1 MLNRFRICLLLSSLS
16 AVLLS
21 GCSTPGPYVTYAYEP
36 NAQNARSV
44 KRLQAE
50 DVAVAEV
57 RVAKAMDLDC
67 AGTIFPI
74 PGEEKYKNL
83 NDAFAA
89 YWKNA
94 FMADLKNGGALNQD
108 KPKVKIYNLIDSVK
122 IQAEPTMLAW
132 RINMELFSSNGS
144 SMKAAVVY
152 NVPTDSLKNMQ
163 DGCRRLAAGLDK
175 AVRWSI
181 LEITSDPRFQNLV
194 QPGLDFVPS
203 MKAASIQS
211 VFLGEDEEERWSK
224 TNKPEFPKTRS

>member
-1 MLNRFRICLLLSSLS
+1 MLLSSLS

-21 GCSTPGPYVTYAYEP
+21 GCSTPEPYVTNAYEP

-94 FMADLKNGGALNQD
+94 FMADLKNGSALNQD

-224 TNKPEFPKTRS
+224 TNKIK

>member
-1 MLNRFRICLLLSSLS
+1 MLLSSLS

-21 GCSTPGPYVTYAYEP
+21 GCSTPEPYVTYAYEP

-108 KPKVKIYNLIDSVK
+108 KPKAKIYNLIDSVK

-224 TNKPEFPKTRS
+224 TNKIK

>member
-1 MLNRFRICLLLSSLS
+1 MLLSSLS

-21 GCSTPGPYVTYAYEP
+21 GCSTPEPYVTYAYEP

-144 SMKAAVVY
+144 SMKAVVVY

-224 TNKPEFPKTRS
+224 TNKIK

>member
-1 MLNRFRICLLLSSLS
+1 MLLSSLS

-21 GCSTPGPYVTYAYEP
+21 GCSTPEPYVTYAYEP

-94 FMADLKNGGALNQD
+94 FMADLKNGSALNQD

-224 TNKPEFPKTRS
+224 SNKIK

>member
-21 GCSTPGPYVTYAYEP
+21 GCSTPEPYVTYAYEP

-94 FMADLKNGGALNQD
+94 FMADLKNGSALNQD

-144 SMKAAVVY
+144 SMKASVVY

-194 QPGLDFVPS
+194 QPGLGFVPS

-224 TNKPEFPKTRS
+224 TNKIK

>member
-1 MLNRFRICLLLSSLS
+1 MLLSSLS

-21 GCSTPGPYVTYAYEP
+21 GCSTPEPYVTYAYEP

-94 FMADLKNGGALNQD
+94 FMGDLKNGGALNQD

-132 RINMELFSSNGS
+132 RINMEIFSSNGS

-224 TNKPEFPKTRS
+224 TNKIK

>member
-1 MLNRFRICLLLSSLS
+1 MLLSSLS

-21 GCSTPGPYVTYAYEP
+21 GCSTPEPYVTYAYEP

-132 RINMELFSSNGS
+132 RINMEIFSSNGS

-224 TNKPEFPKTRS
+224 SNKIK

>member
-1 MLNRFRICLLLSSLS
+1 MLLSSLS

-21 GCSTPGPYVTYAYEP
+21 GCSTPEPYVTYAYEP

-44 KRLQAE
+44 KRLQAK

-194 QPGLDFVPS
+194 QPGLGFVPS

-224 TNKPEFPKTRS
+224 TNKIK

>member
-1 MLNRFRICLLLSSLS
+1 MLLSSLS

-21 GCSTPGPYVTYAYEP
+21 GCSTPEPYVTNAYEP

-224 TNKPEFPKTRS
+224 TNKIK

>member
-21 GCSTPGPYVTYAYEP
+21 GCSTPEPYVTYAYEP

-108 KPKVKIYNLIDSVK
+108 KPKAQIYNLIDSVK

-132 RINMELFSSNGS
+132 RINMEIFSSNGS

-224 TNKPEFPKTRS
+224 TNKIK

>member
-1 MLNRFRICLLLSSLS
+1 MLLSSLS

-21 GCSTPGPYVTYAYEP
+21 GCSTPEPYVTNAYEP

-108 KPKVKIYNLIDSVK
+108 KPKAKIYNLIDSVK

-224 TNKPEFPKTRS
+224 TNKIK

>member
-1 MLNRFRICLLLSSLS
+1 MLLSSLS

-21 GCSTPGPYVTYAYEP
+21 GCSTPEPYVTYAYEP

-94 FMADLKNGGALNQD
+94 FMADLKNGSALNQD

-144 SMKAAVVY
+144 SMKASVVY

-224 TNKPEFPKTRS
+224 TNKIK

>member
-1 MLNRFRICLLLSSLS
+1 MLLSSLS

-21 GCSTPGPYVTYAYEP
+21 GCSTPEPYVTYAYEP

-194 QPGLDFVPS
+194 QPGLGFVPS

-224 TNKPEFPKTRS
+224 TNKIK

>member
-1 MLNRFRICLLLSSLS
+1 MLLSSLS

-21 GCSTPGPYVTYAYEP
+21 GCSTPEPYVTNAYEP

-194 QPGLDFVPS
+194 QPGLGFVPS

-224 TNKPEFPKTRS
+224 TNKIK

>member
-1 MLNRFRICLLLSSLS
+1 MLLSSLS

-21 GCSTPGPYVTYAYEP
+21 GCSTPEPYVTYAYEP

-94 FMADLKNGGALNQD
+94 FMADLKNGSALNQD

-144 SMKAAVVY
+144 SMKAVVVY

-224 TNKPEFPKTRS
+224 TNKIK

>member
-21 GCSTPGPYVTYAYEP
+21 GCSTPEPYVTYAYEP

-94 FMADLKNGGALNQD
+94 FMADMKNGGALNQD

-163 DGCRRLAAGLDK
+163 EGCRRLAAGLDK

-194 QPGLDFVPS
+194 QPGLGFVPS

-224 TNKPEFPKTRS
+224 TNKIK

>member
-1 MLNRFRICLLLSSLS
+1 MLLSSLS

-21 GCSTPGPYVTYAYEP
+21 GCSTPEPYVTYAYEP

-94 FMADLKNGGALNQD
+94 FMADLKNGSALNQD

-144 SMKAAVVY
+144 SMKASVVY

-194 QPGLDFVPS
+194 QPGLGFVPS

-224 TNKPEFPKTRS
+224 TNKIK

>member
-1 MLNRFRICLLLSSLS
+1 MLLSSLS

-21 GCSTPGPYVTYAYEP
+21 GCSTPEPYVTYAYEP

-132 RINMELFSSNGS
+132 RINMEIFSSNGS

-224 TNKPEFPKTRS
+224 TNKIK

>member
-1 MLNRFRICLLLSSLS
+1 MLLSSLS

-21 GCSTPGPYVTYAYEP
+21 GCSTPEPYVTYAYEP

-144 SMKAAVVY
+144 SMKAVVVY

-224 TNKPEFPKTRS
+224 SNKIK

>member
-1 MLNRFRICLLLSSLS
+1 MLLSSLS

-21 GCSTPGPYVTYAYEP
+21 GCSTPEPYVTYAYEP

-108 KPKVKIYNLIDSVK
+108 KPKAKIYNLIDSVK

-132 RINMELFSSNGS
+132 RINMEIFSSNGS

-224 TNKPEFPKTRS
+224 TNKIK

>member
-21 GCSTPGPYVTYAYEP
+21 GCSTPEPYVTYAYEP

-94 FMADLKNGGALNQD
+94 FMADLKNGSALNQD

-132 RINMELFSSNGS
+132 RINMEIFSSNGS

-224 TNKPEFPKTRS
+224 TNKIK

>member
-1 MLNRFRICLLLSSLS
+1 MLLSSLS

-21 GCSTPGPYVTYAYEP
+21 GCSTPEPYVTYAYEP

-94 FMADLKNGGALNQD
+94 FMADLKNGSALNQD

-224 TNKPEFPKTRS
+224 TNKIK

>member
-1 MLNRFRICLLLSSLS
+1 MLLSSLS

-21 GCSTPGPYVTYAYEP
+21 GCSTPEPYVTYAYEP

-94 FMADLKNGGALNQD
+94 FMADLKNGSALNQD

-144 SMKAAVVY
+144 SMKAVVVY

-224 TNKPEFPKTRS
+224 SNKIK